1 MWECVCYVVNWYVFQ
16 VIYSIPVSNVA
27 SFAQDAWVFLF
38 LYKTN
43 IFKVNSKQVLIFLHV
58 SASFLGKSLREIK
71 TLPQSLYHV
80 ILRSKLL
87 ALDLWPIWGDK
98 YSLRLPLSHGIPVM
112 IHWGKWFSNYK
123 GNLRSRIDM
132 TKQMSMES

>member
-1 MWECVCYVVNWYVFQ
+1 MFFKLYIRYQYQMLPPLLKMHGCF
-16 VIYSIPVSNVA
+16 
-27 SFAQDAWVFLF
+27 F

-43 IFKVNSKQVLIFLHV
+43 IFKVNSKQVLIF
-58 SASFLGKSLREIK
+58 ASFFLGKSLKEIK

-87 ALDLWPIWGDK
+87 ALDLWLIWGDK
-98 YSLRLPLSHGIPVM
+98 YFQRLPLSHGIPVM
-112 IHWGKWFSNYK
+112 IHWWVHWGKWFSNYK
-123 GNLRSRIDM
+123 GNLHSRIDM